1 MYHIYKIE
9 NKLNQNCYIGITVN
23 PSVRKNRHFNYLRQ
37 NKHCNSHLQSAFNK
51 YGEENFFFEILES
64 FESNNEEDAYKK
76 EAEYIEKY
84 NSYINGY
91 NGNRGSKAHNGAP
104 GRFTQEEIFQI
115 LACDHFYKR
124 SGRVIS
130 EYFNCPNSTINNITY
145 RRNYKNDCDIFDKK
159 DEEEKR
165 AILEDFFENSNIR
178 EQLASIGKH
187 KNRKFSFEDIVIL
200 WIAHD
205 YNIPFT
211 KQSILRNIL
220 NTSNTNINGG
230 LDAIYSKKNY
240 SDYTEKYEQLSL
252 TEKNNILQLYIEKCN
267 EKPFE
272 LLEYPKAT

>member
-9 NKLNQNCYIGITVN
+9 NKLNQNLYIGITTN
-23 PSVRKNRHFNYLRQ
+23 PQVRKNRHFNYLRL
-37 NKHCNSHLQSAFNK
+37 NKHPNLHLQSAFNK

-64 FESNNEEDAYKK
+64 FESDEECAYKK
-76 EAEYIEKY
+76 EAEYIEKFDAY
-84 NSYINGY
+84 LNGY

-115 LACDHFYKR
+115 LACNHFYKR

-165 AILEDFFENSNIR
+165 VILEDFFEISNIR

-200 WIAHD
+200 WIVHD
-205 YNIPFT
+205 HNTPFT

-220 NTSNTNINGG
+220 NTSDTRINAG
-230 LDAIYSKKNY
+230 LNQVYTKLAYA
-240 SDYTEKYEQLSL
+240 DYTERYEKLSL
-252 TEKNNILQLYIEKCN
+252 IEKNNILRLYTEKYN

>member
-9 NKLNQNCYIGITVN
+9 NKLNQNLYIGITTN
-23 PSVRKNRHFNYLRQ
+23 PQIRKNRHFNYLRQ
-37 NKHCNSHLQSAFNK
+37 NKHPNSHLQSAFNK

-76 EAEYIEKY
+76 EAEYIEKFDTY
-84 NSYINGY
+84 LNGY

-115 LACDHFYKR
+115 LACNHFYKR

-159 DEEEKR
+159 DEEEKQI
-165 AILEDFFENSNIR
+165 ILEDFFENSNIR
-178 EQLASIGKH
+178 EQLGSIGKH

-200 WIAHD
+200 WISHD

-230 LDAIYSKKNY
+230 IDRIYIKKSY
-240 SDYTEKYEQLSL
+240 SDYTERYEQLSL
-252 TEKNNILQLYIEKCN
+252 TEKNKILQLYIEKYN

>member
-1 MYHIYKIE
+1 MYYIYKIE
-9 NKLNQNCYIGITVN
+9 NKLNQNLYIGVTTN
-23 PSVRKNRHFNYLRQ
+23 PQVRKNRHFNYLRL
-37 NKHCNSHLQSAFNK
+37 NKHPNSHLQSAFNK

-64 FESNNEEDAYKK
+64 FESDEEYAYKK
-76 EAEYIEKY
+76 EAEYIEKFDTY
-84 NSYINGY
+84 LNGY

-165 AILEDFFENSNIR
+165 AILEDFFEISNIR
-178 EQLASIGKH
+178 EQLGSIGKH
-187 KNRKFSFEDIVIL
+187 RNRKFSFEDVVVL

-205 YNIPFT
+205 YDIPFT

-220 NTSNTNINGG
+220 NTFDTRINAG
-230 LDAIYSKKNY
+230 LNQLYTKLVYA
-240 SDYTEKYEQLSL
+240 DYTERYEKLSL
-252 TEKNNILQLYIEKCN
+252 TEKNNILRLYTEKYN